1 MKVIV
6 AEKPSVAK
14 AIREC
19 LPAGSDYAVTNCF
32 GHLLELAQPQ
42 EYDQKWAK
50 WNVADLPIRVKTWRL
65 NPKPD
70 AKVQIGKIADLLKSA
85 SVVVNAGDPDREG
98 QLLVDEVLEH
108 LGWKG
113 PTQRLLLNATD
124 PASVKKA
131 LAKIEDN
138 TKYRPVRDAA
148 ACRSQA
154 DWLIGMN
161 MSRAVTKV
169 LSDGALVSIGRVQT
183 PTLALIVRRQREID
197 AFKSETFFK
206 LRATF
211 VTEAGVTVDMG
222 AEPHPRVV
230 DPKIAQALANAVA
243 GKDARLDVETASTV
257 RRAPLPYDLA
267 SFQKD
272 AESAF
277 GWGAAQSLA
286 ALQASYE
293 AKLTSYPRTDCRYLP
308 AEQSGDA
315 LPIARKVAGAMSP
328 QLDAKHLAL
337 MAPSSRIYDSKKV
350 EEHHG
355 LVPTGQ
361 LPTAATPANVRNAWT
376 LVCMQFLR
384 SLMPD
389 SKVEESRV
397 SAVVAVG
404 GRIIKTVEF
413 SANFERILNDGA
425 SWEALQKSGARDDA
439 RKVKPLPAG
448 LNDGDQVT
456 ATRCE
461 AVEAKTTP
469 PKPYTEAS
477 LIADMRSVA
486 KYVQDAKLKA
496 VLKETSGIG
505 TAATQA
511 ETIETLKR
519 RDFIRMKGKVIV
531 PTELGCQVIDTIP
544 AEMTDVGVT
553 AAWEDALGLIAKG
566 KYDPAQFMVGIDAVV
581 ERWLTA
587 VKSAGHAGRRITA
600 QAAAI
605 GRKGPATRAGR
616 ARAAGSGSSSPKPT
630 RTARQ

>member
-1 MKVIV
+1 VKLIV

-14 AIREC
+14 AIRDC

-32 GHLLELAQPQ
+32 GHLLELAQPH
-42 EYDQKWAK
+42 EYDQRWAK

-65 NPKPD
+65 NPKAD

-85 SVVVNAGDPDREG
+85 SIVVNAGDPDREG

-138 TKYRPVRDAA
+138 AKYRPVRDAA

-197 AFKSETFFK
+197 AFKSETFYK

-211 VTEAGVTVDMG
+211 VTAAGVAVEMM
-222 AEPHPRVV
+222 AEPRPRVV
-230 DPKIAQALANAVA
+230 EERIAQALARAVA
-243 GKDARLDVETASTV
+243 GKSSQLDVETASTV

-272 AESAF
+272 AESAY

-308 AEQSGDA
+308 SEQAGDA
-315 LPIARKVAGAMSP
+315 LPIARKTVAALVP
-328 QLDAKHLAL
+328 QPDAKLLAL
-337 MAPSSRIYDSKKV
+337 MAPASRIYDSKKV

-355 LVPTGQ
+355 LVPTG
-361 LPTAATPANVRNAWT
+361 LVPTDSTPANVRKAWE
-376 LVCMQFLR
+376 LVTMQFLR
-384 SLMPD
+384 SLLPD

-397 SAVVAVG
+397 SAVVDVG

-425 SWEALQKSGARDDA
+425 SWEALPRAGSREDA
-439 RKVKPLPAG
+439 RKVKPLPSG
-448 LNDGDQVT
+448 LSDDDAVT

-519 RDFIRMKGKVIV
+519 RGFIRLKGKVIM

-544 AEMTDVGVT
+544 PEMTDVGVT

-566 KYDPAQFMVGIDAVV
+566 KYDPSQFMAGIDAVV
-581 ERWLTA
+581 ERWLEA
-587 VKSAGHAGRRITA
+587 VKAAAHGGPRITA
-600 QAAAI
+600 QAQPAPQ
-605 GRKGPATRAGR
+605 RSATRGR
-616 ARAAGSGSSSPKPT
+616 AKAPGSSRQTPT